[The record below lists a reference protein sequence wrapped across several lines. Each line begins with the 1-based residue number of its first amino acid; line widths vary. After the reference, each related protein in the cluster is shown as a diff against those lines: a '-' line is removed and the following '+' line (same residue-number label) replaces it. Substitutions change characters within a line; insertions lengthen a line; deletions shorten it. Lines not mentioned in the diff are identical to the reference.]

1 MSERRHSESARATS
15 AALINYMHVHYNLI
29 SGREKEEPIV
39 QIPKY
44 EHSDYSVF
52 NACVCMSTLVLFAT
66 PWHISSVPLAT
77 RLSGPGVRGPYA
89 RCHLLAF
96 VVACDVAQNQ
106 HPFRKVLNEQDIALM
121 LDYIKE
127 YG

>member
-1 MSERRHSESARATS
+1 
-15 AALINYMHVHYNLI
+15 MHVHYNLI

-66 PWHISSVPLAT
+66 PW
-77 RLSGPGVRGPYA
+77 
-89 RCHLLAF
+89 
-96 VVACDVAQNQ
+96 
-106 HPFRKVLNEQDIALM
+106 
-121 LDYIKE
+121 
-127 YG
+127 